1 MDPVLLSARARLT
14 DRLTGPGVNENEDL
28 VDARPLARW
37 MLNPKTNQRTN
48 HRGSTMRR
56 RELLLTAATGLA
68 MVALP
73 IGLAR
78 ANHIRIDGNSPPAV
92 QPVPAPASSQTIHAD
107 HITAQHIRADTIYA
121 NRIDAD
127 DIQGQIHHS
136 KDVKVGDTRGEI
148 KAPEVTA
155 SVIYA
160 EEISA
165 NTVVAQNVYVRDLRR
180 R

>member
-1 MDPVLLSARARLT
+1 
-14 DRLTGPGVNENEDL
+14 
-28 VDARPLARW
+28 
-37 MLNPKTNQRTN
+37 
-48 HRGSTMRR
+48 MRR
-56 RELLLTAATGLA
+56 RELLVTVGTGLA

-73 IGLAR
+73 IGVAP
-78 ANHIRIDGNSPPAV
+78 ANHVKIEGSSQPPA
-92 QPVPAPASSQTIHAD
+92 PPTPAPASSQTIHAD
-107 HITAQHIRADTIYA
+107 HITAQQVRADAIYA

-127 DIQGQIHHS
+127 NIQGQIHQS

-165 NTVVAQNVYVRDLRR
+165 NSVVAQNVYVRDLRR

>member
-1 MDPVLLSARARLT
+1 
-14 DRLTGPGVNENEDL
+14 
-28 VDARPLARW
+28 
-37 MLNPKTNQRTN
+37 
-48 HRGSTMRR
+48 MRR
-56 RELLLTAATGLA
+56 RELLVAVGTGLA

-73 IGLAR
+73 IGVVR
-78 ANHIRIDGNSPPAV
+78 GNHIKIEGSPQPAA
-92 QPVPAPASSQTIHAD
+92 PPYPAPAASQTIHAD
-107 HITAQHIRADTIYA
+107 HITAQQIRANTIYA
-121 NRIDAD
+121 NKIDAD
-127 DIQGQIHHS
+127 NIEGQIHQS

-165 NTVVAQNVYVRDLRR
+165 NSVVAQNVYVRELRR

>member
-1 MDPVLLSARARLT
+1 M
-14 DRLTGPGVNENEDL
+14 
-28 VDARPLARW
+28 
-37 MLNPKTNQRTN
+37 
-48 HRGSTMRR
+48 MRR
-56 RELLLTAATGLA
+56 RELLVTVGTGLA

-73 IGLAR
+73 IGAAR
-78 ANHIRIDGNSPPAV
+78 ADHVKISGSPR
-92 QPVPAPASSQTIHAD
+92 QPAPPYPATPAPSQTIHAD
-107 HITAQHIRADTIYA
+107 HITAQQIRADTIYA
-121 NRIDAD
+121 NKIDAD
-127 DIQGQIHHS
+127 NVVGQIHQS

-165 NTVVAQNVYVRDLRR
+165 NSVVATNVYVRDLRR

>member
-1 MDPVLLSARARLT
+1 MLDPRRT
-14 DRLTGPGVNENEDL
+14 TGHSQGV
-28 VDARPLARW
+28 
-37 MLNPKTNQRTN
+37 
-48 HRGSTMRR
+48 TMRR
-56 RELLLTAATGLA
+56 RELLVTVGTGLA

-73 IGLAR
+73 IGSLAR
-78 ANHIRIDGNSPPAV
+78 ANHIKIDGNQPPAM
-92 QPVPAPASSQTIHAD
+92 PPNPAPASSQTIHAD
-107 HITAQHIRADTIYA
+107 HITAQQIRADTIYA

-127 DIQGQIHHS
+127 DVQGQIHQS
-136 KDVKVGDTRGEI
+136 KDVKVSDTRGHI

>member
-1 MDPVLLSARARLT
+1 M
-14 DRLTGPGVNENEDL
+14 
-28 VDARPLARW
+28 
-37 MLNPKTNQRTN
+37 
-48 HRGSTMRR
+48 MRR
-56 RELLLTAATGLA
+56 RELLVAFGTGLA
-68 MVALP
+68 MVTLP
-73 IGLAR
+73 IGAAR
-78 ANHIRIDGNSPPAV
+78 ADHVKIEGSPRQSMP
-92 QPVPAPASSQTIHAD
+92 PYPGPASSQTIHAD
-107 HITAQHIRADTIYA
+107 HITAQQIRADTIYA

-127 DIQGQIHHS
+127 NVVGQIHQS

-165 NTVVAQNVYVRDLRR
+165 NSVTATNVYVRDLRR

>member
-1 MDPVLLSARARLT
+1 
-14 DRLTGPGVNENEDL
+14 
-28 VDARPLARW
+28 
-37 MLNPKTNQRTN
+37 ML
-48 HRGSTMRR
+48 R
-56 RELLLTAATGLA
+56 RELLVAFGTGLA

-73 IGLAR
+73 MGAAR
-78 ANHIRIDGNSPPAV
+78 ADHVKIEGSPR
-92 QPVPAPASSQTIHAD
+92 QPVPPYPAPASSQTIHAD
-107 HITAQHIRADTIYA
+107 HITAQQIRADTIYA
-121 NRIDAD
+121 NKIDAD
-127 DIQGQIHHS
+127 NIEGQIHQS

-165 NTVVAQNVYVRDLRR
+165 NSIVAQNVYVRDLRR